1 MRFSHCKMWNEK
13 PILVFMDDTKIILQ
27 GTLSDYVAHI
37 EQKAMF
43 LPGVPQNLINRWV
56 ELPHLWDS
64 LLDRFKVDTFSKQI
78 DGPLLPHV
86 HASDRRGRPLGDCLN
101 FASQDYLALS
111 YHPAIRQA
119 AIEAIDQFGVHAA
132 GSPALVGNSV
142 PSARLEQVMAAWLGV
157 TDCVLYPTGWA
168 ACYGAVRALVRRT
181 DHVVMDELAHASLQ
195 EGARAA
201 TAHVHVFRHLS
212 LDSLERRLK
221 RLRASDPSGGVL
233 VVTESLYSMDSD
245 VPDLR
250 AHQELAH
257 RYGASL
263 LVDVAHD
270 LGVLGDAHG
279 LGAQETQEMLGRIDV
294 IVGSFS
300 KAFAANGGFVAG
312 RFPGLKLALRFGSGP
327 NTFSTGPSPI
337 QMSVA
342 LKGIEMAQSSEG
354 QQRRRQVMRSAQEVR
369 SLLVARGFTVLGQ
382 PSAIVPVLMGGVA
395 RSRLMARFMVEQGV
409 LVNLVEHPAVSRNAS
424 RLRLQLMASHEPAHL
439 QACVD
444 AVSQA
449 ATLADAQLQRINAE
463 RVGQAPLV

>member
-1 MRFSHCKMWNEK
+1 
-13 PILVFMDDTKIILQ
+13 
-27 GTLSDYVAHI
+27 
-37 EQKAMF
+37 
-43 LPGVPQNLINRWV
+43 
-56 ELPHLWDS
+56 
-64 LLDRFKVDTFSKQI
+64 
-78 DGPLLPHV
+78 
-86 HASDRRGRPLGDCLN
+86 
-101 FASQDYLALS
+101 
-111 YHPAIRQA
+111 
-119 AIEAIDQFGVHAA
+119 
-132 GSPALVGNSV
+132 
-142 PSARLEQVMAAWLGV
+142 
-157 TDCVLYPTGWA
+157 
-168 ACYGAVRALVRRT
+168 
-181 DHVVMDELAHASLQ
+181 
-195 EGARAA
+195 
-201 TAHVHVFRHLS
+201 
-212 LDSLERRLK
+212 
-221 RLRASDPSGGVL
+221 
-233 VVTESLYSMDSD
+233 
-245 VPDLR
+245 
-250 AHQELAH
+250 
-257 RYGASL
+257 
-263 LVDVAHD
+263 VDVAHD